1 MGKNDGYLAKNSTQS
16 IVIPQVNKKHLTPH
30 SEAFQAVIWHLLVSH
45 PKVKKNK
52 TKW

>member
-1 MGKNDGYLAKNSTQS
+1 MRLQTRCLRIPVKNM
-16 IVIPQVNKKHLTPH
+16 KHLTPH

-45 PKVKKNK
+45 PDIKKYK